1 MAEQQATSRTSSHPF
16 QSAYVDGRIV
26 CSLCYDNGKE
36 VKSFLIGPGIE
47 QHLRR
52 MHKKEK
58 HHSIELGRKSE
69 LLTKRLHGDK
79 TMAFMTEVMKNKA
92 VQDPTLYQEFTCKS
106 VKRHV
111 PTMKVKA
118 RGSHEA
124 SKVFGLLHHYSF
136 LKDITGS
143 PCIVE
148 VWMSDVH
155 HAHSKSSYKLWKM
168 DEKIYCEC
176 TVKQAVGNCFEGLDC
191 TPQAVLEQMFGF
203 ESFRPGQEE
212 AIESLLNNKDTIA
225 IVPTGGVKT
234 LIYTIPCMMKKGL
247 SVVISPLLIL
257 MYDQVARLRQ
267 LGVNTCYYNTLLE
280 EQDRKSILH
289 ILQQSDCQYEFVFV
303 SPEAVLTE
311 TFIPCLKNINTAAM
325 LNYVIIDEA
334 HCIDAWGNY
343 FRPEYGQ
350 LGKHKDLLS
359 VPVAALTGTASKMTI
374 EIIRSQLHMKD
385 TSIVRLPCHRNNLTY
400 TILKKPES
408 KLHYFVASY
417 LACHHSNDCGIIY
430 CGTQAS
436 ATQMAFALKEQN
448 LSVTFYH
455 AGMEVYEKLAN
466 SNLWF
471 EGSANIVCRT
481 SAFGMAIDKQ
491 NVRFVI
497 HLAIPSSPDELLQ
510 ESGRAGRDGEPAS
523 CTIFFRFADRSLHL
537 RHIARTD
544 NPSVQEEALRLLNSL
559 CCIQAFFILH

>member
-1 MAEQQATSRTSSHPF
+1 MVQ
-16 QSAYVDGRIV
+16 
-26 CSLCYDNGKE
+26 GKD
-36 VKSFLIGPGIE
+36 
-47 QHLRR
+47 
-52 MHKKEK
+52 
-58 HHSIELGRKSE
+58 
-69 LLTKRLHGDK
+69 LLST
-79 TMAFMTEVMKNKA
+79 
-92 VQDPTLYQEFTCKS
+92 
-106 VKRHV
+106 
-111 PTMKVKA
+111 
-118 RGSHEA
+118 
-124 SKVFGLLHHYSF
+124 
-136 LKDITGS
+136 
-143 PCIVE
+143 
-148 VWMSDVH
+148 
-155 HAHSKSSYKLWKM
+155 
-168 DEKIYCEC
+168 
-176 TVKQAVGNCFEGLDC
+176 AVGNCFEGLDC

-225 IVPTGGVKT
+225 IVPTGGGKT

-289 ILQQSDCQYEFVFV
+289 NLQQSDCQYEFVFV

-311 TFIPCLKNINTAAM
+311 TFLSCLENINTAGM
-325 LNYVIIDEA
+325 LNYIIIDEA
-334 HCIDAWGNY
+334 HCIDSWGND

-350 LGKHKDLLS
+350 LGKLKDLLS

-385 TSIVRLPCHRNNLTY
+385 TSIVRLPCRRNNLTY

-408 KLHYFVASY
+408 KVHDFVASY
-417 LACHHSNDCGIIY
+417 VARHHSNECGIIY

-436 ATQMAFALKEQN
+436 ATQMAFALKEQD

-455 AGMEVYEKLAN
+455 AGMEVSEKLAN

-471 EGSANIVCRT
+471 EGSANIVCCT
-481 SAFGMAIDKQ
+481 SAFGMGIDKQ

-559 CCIQAFFILH
+559 CCMLSDKATCRQQLFSNYFDNEPGAKCETCDICQKTAIPTNNATDLTEETKDLVSCLQQMMLLKPKIKTSELVMTFMGSKAKDVLDNKFNSCEKYGKGSKRFKTARKLTQFLEYLINQNILKENFQAIKDSQYSINITMEGAFEVVSGRQKVFYQL